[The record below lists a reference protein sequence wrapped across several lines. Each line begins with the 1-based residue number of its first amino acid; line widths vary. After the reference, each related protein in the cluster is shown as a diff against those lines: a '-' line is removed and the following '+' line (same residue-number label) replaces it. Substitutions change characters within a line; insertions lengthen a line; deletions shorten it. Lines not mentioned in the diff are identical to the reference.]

1 MYKRI
6 LIPTDGST
14 QSEDAVCHGM
24 ALANSLGAGA
34 TVITVSPR
42 FHTFAAD
49 PGMVIDTPKEYE
61 RENQSTTEG
70 SMGNAEDRRAERER
84 MVATQIEARGIHDP
98 LVLDAMRSV
107 PREAFV
113 PASHAARA
121 YDDAPLPIGNGQTM
135 SPPYLLALMAVSIGL
150 KPTDRVL
157 EIGTG
162 SGYEAAVLSKIA
174 AEVYTVEQVRS
185 LADSARRRLAAL
197 GYGRVSVLEGD
208 GSLGWRAHSP
218 YDAIVVTVAGPWA
231 PAAPLEQLA
240 IGGRLIMPVKQ
251 VMGSQRLCRVTR
263 RGDDDY
269 DSEDLQDAGC
279 VPLMGT
285 PGPAG

>member
-1 MYKRI
+1 
-6 LIPTDGST
+6 
-14 QSEDAVCHGM
+14 
-24 ALANSLGAGA
+24 
-34 TVITVSPR
+34 
-42 FHTFAAD
+42 
-49 PGMVIDTPKEYE
+49 MV
-61 RENQSTTEG
+61 TT
-70 SMGNAEDRRAERER
+70 EDRRAERER

-135 SPPYLLALMAVSIGL
+135 SPPYLLALMAASIEL
-150 KPTDRVL
+150 KPADRVL

-208 GSLGWRAHSP
+208 GSLGWRAHAP
-218 YDAIVVTVAGPWA
+218 YDAIVVTAAGPWA

-269 DSEDLQDAGC
+269 DSEDLQDVGC